1 MDTKKT
7 EIGYELPTIIKN
19 ITEESIY
26 NYSMRYSGTYVKMIH
41 VDKDSAKRLGFPE
54 LVVQGSQTLDYA
66 NELLFK
72 VYRERAIDHC
82 TVNAVFTKPV
92 LTGDILTVSGKVK
105 DKKQE
110 ESNTYII
117 VDIWVE
123 NKLSEKV
130 MLGEATINIGELI
143 S

>member
-1 MDTKKT
+1 MDSKT
-7 EIGYELPTIIKN
+7 IEVGYELPTLIKK

-66 NELLFK
+66 NEMLFK
-72 VYRERAIDHC
+72 VFGKRAIDNC
-82 TVNAVFTKPV
+82 TINAVFTKPV
-92 LTGDILTVSGKVK
+92 LSGDVLTVKGKVK
-105 DKKQE
+105 EKKHE
-110 ESNTYII
+110 ASETYVV

-123 NKLSEKV
+123 NKSNEKV
-130 MLGEATINIGELI
+130 MLGDATINIGVFN
-143 S
+143 